1 MMIKVAKIKALCLML
16 IMAVVSG
23 YSLSG
28 VDWGNKNLD
37 STIFRELRRPSMY
50 LSLTIFY
57 MVYYFRMLHKEKRAT
72 TLKKR

>member
-1 MMIKVAKIKALCLML
+1 MMIKVAKITALCLML

-50 LSLTIFY
+50 LSLTISY

>member
-1 MMIKVAKIKALCLML
+1 ML
-16 IMAVVSG
+16 RMAVVSG

>member
-37 STIFRELRRPSMY
+37 STSLRELRRPSMY

>member
-1 MMIKVAKIKALCLML
+1 MIKVAKIKALCLML

-50 LSLTIFY
+50 LSLTIFFFF
-57 MVYYFRMLHKEKRAT
+57 YYFRMLHKEKRAT